1 MGTSGDTGP
10 HFACRPP
17 RPAAEQTPQ
26 SSPGARSTL
35 FTRCFTR
42 SGAWQARVGVRGPP
56 SARRSRRRWRS
67 RQPSLP
73 ARPPPLQSAAAPLA
87 RSLCPRLRRRP
98 AHSARAAQ
106 AELGGGR
113 CCPHQRAR
121 RSQLARGTTAAGT
134 GGQTA
139 CARLI
144 WLWLVRRF
152 AIHGIVLHAEQHVQ
166 ARHGP
171 LYPRLCGS
179 LIMRAPRVCSSAAGL
194 LRLGVLCARARP
206 PCSPAPAARPGSGKV
221 AAAARGRPRR
231 VQRKWPPMQRGA
243 LQQRALH
250 AAPADLGCLQ
260 TMPPVDSDRW
270 KQVKDTSTRI
280 HTPRGPGIRVALR
293 R

>member
-1 MGTSGDTGP
+1 MQTSWVTDTSYMSRVFTGP
-10 HFACRPP
+10 HFVYRPP

-26 SSPGARSTL
+26 SLPDARSTL
-35 FTRCFTR
+35 LARCFTR
-42 SGAWQARVGVRGPP
+42 SGTWQECVEVQGIP
-56 SARRSRRRWRS
+56 SARRSRQRWRY

-87 RSLCPRLRRRP
+87 RSLCPRPRRRP
-98 AHSARAAQ
+98 AHSARSAQ
-106 AELGGGR
+106 AELGGRR
-113 CCPHQRAR
+113 CCPHQRAC
-121 RSQLARGTTAAGT
+121 RSLLAHGRAAAGT
-134 GGQTA
+134 GGQSA

-144 WLWLVRRF
+144 WLWLLRRF

-171 LYPRLCGS
+171 LYPRLCSS
-179 LIMRAPRVCSSAAGL
+179 LVMRAPCLCSRAAGL

-206 PCSPAPAARPGSGKV
+206 PCSPAPVARPGSGEV

-250 AAPADLGCLQ
+250 AAPAQLSRLL
-260 TMPPVDSDRW
+260 MFAVYKAVVD
-270 KQVKDTSTRI
+270 
-280 HTPRGPGIRVALR
+280 
-293 R
+293 